1 MAFNLISTISE
12 MVTRPSAFLAAG
24 FNFFNWI
31 GEVLMAVFTICM
43 EIVYFVVK
51 WMMYF
56 TDIIFIYVQQLAGLN
71 TDTTSL
77 GAMFSKDSDMVFNM
91 ILSNS
96 ESVTKILR
104 NLFVIVIVLLVV
116 FSIVSIVKSQWGSL
130 KNGPAS
136 VVPVMKNMVKTIL
149 LLFLTPIIALMGIA
163 ATNIILKSLYNATNP
178 TNSATIST
186 RIFSAASG
194 QANAYRIYAVN
205 GQRIPI
211 TFDFSK
217 EEEIIE
223 AYVKGQ
229 KEVDQA
235 FANYVTS
242 SENAIYS
249 TFMMF
254 REDTFDEFA
263 DLRVEDTTELSKYHT
278 VFDKQISEYEDSL
291 SEYRRIL
298 AYLEEY
304 YVMADVVDY
313 AINSSNPLYMKTI
326 EQVLQSLINLPNQ
339 AGKPIFNELV
349 SIYGIQMF
357 NDEMVQVGNNT
368 TTGFNTFADRDWRV
382 IRFISEYSQVA
393 ADGTFEGRQQIQYNH
408 IGGTTDEVD
417 GAVFVMAGQ
426 KTMIIDGV
434 EHKYYYPLS
443 NGYVANGR
451 APFESEYIRRND
463 IVVAKGIFENST
475 YPTAIRLS
483 ADGSEI
489 QFYRDTVEISAIGE
503 DDKFLN
509 LDHVEDGSDG
519 NIFTAIG
526 NFFKKLFNPLS
537 MVPELF
543 LKEDSINQY
552 YVKVSKEVNTL
563 DNAKLHIGY
572 LFSDTLT
579 SQVSGNMYGLDLS
592 NLFRPT
598 KLNILVLIVATV
610 CLMRVCFIGMFG
622 LMRRSYDLFLMILIY
637 PTALATTPLDDGS
650 RYQKWTKKFID
661 KLFLTYGLIL
671 GINFVILLFPV
682 IESITFISA
691 ENLVSN
697 VAASRVA
704 SILGSLN
711 VSIDVQARLL
721 NFTIAI
727 MAELILFSMIEA
739 DKQGAESIISM
750 VQRIANPNTSESIY
764 SSNAGDQM
772 LDTAKKMAIFSGK
785 VAATVIFKVPAQV
798 VDMLT
803 PEPKPSPGQAFKQ
816 EQQNKAAMNQA
827 QGEKNAQMGN
837 LKQALANGDADAIK
851 KGMEGVTKAQGDFN
865 KAASR
870 GVGQADSGK
879 GGGGGGGKSGGGG
892 GGKSGGG
899 GGKK

>member
-1 MAFNLISTISE
+1 

-24 FNFFNWI
+24 FNLFEWI
-31 GEVLMAVFTICM
+31 GELLLAVFTIIM

-71 TDTTSL
+71 TDTTSM

-116 FSIVSIVKSQWGSL
+116 FSIIAIVKGQWGSL
-130 KNGPAS
+130 KNGPTS
-136 VVPVMKNMVKTIL
+136 VVPVLKNMVKTIL
-149 LLFLTPIIALMGIA
+149 LLFLTPVIALMGIA

-186 RIFSAASG
+186 RIFSTASG

-229 KEVDQA
+229 KEVDKA

-254 REDTFDEFA
+254 REDTFEEFK
-263 DLRVEDTTELSKYHT
+263 DLRVGNTTALSAYHT

-291 SEYRRIL
+291 SQYRRIL

-304 YVMADVVDY
+304 YVMADVIDY

-326 EQVLQSLINLPNQ
+326 EQVIQSIVDLPNN
-339 AGKPIFNELV
+339 AGLPIFNELV
-349 SIYGIQMF
+349 SIYGL
-357 NDEMVQVGNNT
+357 EMYDDSLVRVGNST
-368 TTGFNTFADRDWRV
+368 ATGFNTFADRDWQV
-382 IRFISEYSQVA
+382 LRFISEYSQVA
-393 ADGTFEGRQQIQYNH
+393 EDGTFEGRQQIQYNH
-408 IGGTTDEVD
+408 IAGTTDEVD
-417 GAVFVMAGQ
+417 GAVFIMSGE
-426 KTMIIDGV
+426 KTIVIDGV
-434 EHKYYYPLS
+434 EHTYLYPLS
-443 NGYVANGR
+443 NGYVANNR
-451 APFESEYIRRND
+451 APFESEYIRRKY

-572 LFSDTLT
+572 LFSDSLT
-579 SQVSGNMYGLDLS
+579 AQISGNMYGLDLS

-598 KLNILVLIVATV
+598 KLNILVLIFATV
-610 CLMRVCFIGMFG
+610 SLMRVCFIGMFG

-637 PTALATTPLDDGS
+637 PTALATSPLDDGA
-650 RYQKWTKKFID
+650 RYQKWIKKFVD

-671 GINFVILLFPV
+671 GINFVLLLFPV

-739 DKQGAESIISM
+739 DGKGAESIISM
-750 VQRIANPNTSESIY
+750 IQRIANPNTSESIY
-764 SSNAGDQM
+764 SANAGEQM
-772 LDTAKKMAIFSGK
+772 LHTAKRMAIFSGK
-785 VAATVIFKVPAQV
+785 IAATAIFKVPSQV
-798 VDMLT
+798 VEMFT
-803 PEPKPSPGQAFKQ
+803 PDPKPSKAQQFKQ
-816 EQQNKAAMNQA
+816 EQMNKASMNQA
-827 QGEKNAQMGN
+827 QGEKKAQMGN
-837 LKQALANGDADAIK
+837 LKDALAKGDVDGIK
-851 KGMEGVTKAQGDFN
+851 KGMEGVSKAQGDFN
-865 KAASR
+865 KAA
-870 GVGQADSGK
+870 G
-879 GGGGGGGKSGGGG
+879 GGGGGGGKPGGSGGGG
-892 GGKSGGG
+892 GGGKPAGGGGGGG